1 MKVQFDQSSYSTVGK
16 KQLSCLCSVDE
27 GTVPQ
32 INNSDTHV
40 LYTVCVGGEWG
51 GYLSLPIPLIFESH
65 KLEVWVEAHKL
76 CLLSSFNS

>member
-40 LYTVCVGGEWG
+40 LYTVCVGGE
-51 GYLSLPIPLIFESH
+51 
-65 KLEVWVEAHKL
+65 
-76 CLLSSFNS
+76 